1 MKKINIDNLK
11 LDLYTETLDNGLE
24 IYIIPK
30 NNCNNIYATFST
42 KYGSNQDEFVPIN
55 SKKMKK
61 FPLGIAHFLEHKMF
75 EQIDGTDPFEFYSE
89 RGADANANTSNYK
102 TTYLFSGP
110 EFFKENINYLI
121 NYVQSPYFTDQN
133 VEKEK
138 GIIIQEIKMYQDDPY
153 TVLYEQAI
161 YNSFIKHPIKI
172 PVIGTVE
179 SIKKITKDDLYECY
193 NTFYNPSNMF
203 IVVTGNVEPLE
214 VIEIIKENQKE
225 KQFKKTDK
233 IKLKKYDEPDNVEK
247 TSETLKMDITTPK
260 LALNYKINYDK
271 LGLNLRDALSYLS
284 LIFDINIGSTSLINE
299 KLRNENIITSNIEF
313 TFLYTDKH
321 ILVTIIGET
330 DNVESLLSQLEN
342 QVNNLEITEE
352 EFKRKKNNIA
362 SSYIFMSDNIFSMN
376 EKVMN
381 NIIKYNKVNIDDVTY
396 TKELDFDKAN
406 EITKKLDL
414 SNKSVLIIN
423 PKESK

>member
-1 MKKINIDNLK
+1 MKKINIEKVK

-121 NYVQSPYFTDQN
+121 DYVQSPYFTDQN

-172 PVIGTVE
+172 PVIGTIE

-203 IVVTGNVEPLE
+203 VVVTGNVDPLE

-225 KQFKKTDK
+225 KEFKKSDK

-247 TSETLKMDITTPK
+247 EREIIKMDITTPK
-260 LALNYKINYDK
+260 LALNYKINYEK

-284 LIFDINIGSTSLINE
+284 IIFDINIGTTSLINE

-321 ILVTIIGET
+321 ILVTVIGET
-330 DNVESLLSQLEN
+330 DNIEALSSKLEH

-406 EITKKLDL
+406 SIIKELDL

-423 PKESK
+423 PKES

>member
-1 MKKINIDNLK
+1 MKKINIEKLK
-11 LDLYTETLDNGLE
+11 LDLYTETIDNGLE

-30 NNCNNIYATFST
+30 KDCNNIYATFST

-89 RGADANANTSNYK
+89 RGSDANANTSNYK

-121 NYVQSPYFTDQN
+121 DYVQSPYFTDQN

-172 PVIGTVE
+172 PVIGTIE

-203 IVVTGNVEPLE
+203 VVVTGNVDPLE

-225 KQFKKTDK
+225 KEFKKLDK

-247 TSETLKMDITTPK
+247 VSEIIKMDITTPK
-260 LALNYKINYDK
+260 LALNYKVNYEK

-284 LIFDINIGSTSLINE
+284 LIFDINIGTTSLINE

-321 ILVTIIGET
+321 ILITVIGET
-330 DNVESLLSQLEN
+330 DNIEALSSKLEH
-342 QVNNLEITEE
+342 QIKNLEITEE

-406 EITKKLDL
+406 NIIKELDL
-414 SNKSVLIIN
+414 SNKSILIIN
-423 PKESK
+423 PKKS